1 MFRNVLLASVLCAGA
16 CTSPLPLPEVPLPEA
31 SLSGSGATETAY
43 AVSDKM
49 QEARGFLFSHAE
61 HFLADPTA
69 PSFAGGYAQ
78 AVTMMGR
85 EDLMALVPPEDIFHR
100 KQECSEN
107 LQPAL
112 PYIRAMAESHT
123 LVILNESHSRPQH
136 RAFIGEVVDMLQAE
150 GFTHYAAETLRIEG
164 AQHLEGPAKVGQG
177 WYIHDPI
184 FARLLERIR
193 ALGMVLVAYEETEE
207 QRLKEEGATIEEI
220 VAVREE
226 AQAQN
231 LVDAV
236 LGKAPDTRMI
246 IHVGYGHIEEFTTGD
261 IPMMVARLKS
271 KTGIDP
277 FTIDLV
283 YCGSVSGE
291 PLITPLINGRPA
303 REWGGTDV
311 AVRPTEPT
319 FVANRPDY
327 RRSADTRDIPV
338 PAELRPAEGLAI
350 IEARLMGQDDE
361 VIPVDRLLLR
371 PGEEI
376 PLILPPGDY
385 FIAAFNGEG
394 LSAGPVSLSVPP

>member
-1 MFRNVLLASVLCAGA
+1 MFRNLLLASVLTAGA
-16 CTSPLPLPEVPLPEA
+16 CAYPLPQPEA
-31 SLSGSGATETAY
+31 SQPGAGAAESAY
-43 AVSDKM
+43 AVSDEM

-61 HFLADPTA
+61 RFLADPTA
-69 PSFAGGYAQ
+69 ASFGGGYTQ

-85 EDLMALVPPEDIFHR
+85 EDLMALVPPEDSLYR
-100 KQECSEN
+100 KHDCSEN

-136 RAFIGEVVDMLQAE
+136 RAFIGEVVEMLRAD
-150 GFTHYAAETLRIEG
+150 GFTHYAAETLSVEG
-164 AQHLEGPAKVGQG
+164 AQQLEGPAKVGQG
-177 WYIHDPI
+177 WYIQDPI
-184 FARLLERIR
+184 FARMLERIR
-193 ALGMVLVAYEETEE
+193 ASGMVLVAYEETEE
-207 QRLKEEGATIEEI
+207 QRLKDEGATIEEI

-226 AQAQN
+226 VQAQN
-231 LVDAV
+231 LIDAV
-236 LGKAPDTRMI
+236 LGHAPETRMV
-246 IHVGYGHIEEFTTGD
+246 IHVGYGHIEEFATGD

-283 YCGSVSGE
+283 YCGPVSGE
-291 PLITPLINGRPA
+291 PLISPAIDGRPA
-303 REWGGTDV
+303 RQWAGTDV
-311 AVRPTEPT
+311 AVRLTEPS
-319 FVANRPDY
+319 FIANRPDY

-350 IEARLMGQDDE
+350 IEARLMGQGDE

-371 PGEEI
+371 PGDAI

-385 FIAAFNGEG
+385 SVAAFNDEG
-394 LSAGPVSLSVPP
+394 LVAGPVWISVSP